1 MFWIYNVVASF
12 LTVVLSEPRAG
23 VYRFVA
29 SLLGGEAPVWQW
41 LHVISSL
48 VTSALVITGF
58 IAFRPASH
66 RDRLIAAAGIALL
79 VLGSGLGFLYTR
91 DRIGLF
97 AGVGYAMLV
106 YVAFAMLFERRSP
119 VEAGR
124 VASPLA
130 RYGVMAAVTVVV
142 VMWTVRVGEA
152 YTSLRDTAWDYHLEW
167 TDRYAALGGAMREQT
182 PLLLSL
188 RAAALAT
195 TPADPQQD
203 PAWTYALFE
212 RQFSPSGHATA
223 TADAAA
229 DNAVTPLS
237 LPFDIRWKADVDDA
251 TRQQLEAELGLTDGQ
266 HVARDPR
273 GRTWEYRMRTP
284 TRDRVRAVVVHA
296 AVEDTGRIDV
306 QRFEVVQ

>member
-1 MFWIYNVVASF
+1 
-12 LTVVLSEPRAG
+12 
-23 VYRFVA
+23 
-29 SLLGGEAPVWQW
+29 VWQW

-48 VTSALVITGF
+48 VTSALVAGSF
-58 IAFRPASH
+58 IVFRPTSH
-66 RDRLIAAAGIALL
+66 RDRLLAATGLVLL

-106 YVAFAMLFERRSP
+106 YVAFAMLFERRGP
-119 VEAGR
+119 AEAGSGVR
-124 VASPLA
+124 QGDRPFVRRPLV
-130 RYGVMAAVTVVV
+130 RHGVTAAVAFVVV
-142 VMWTVRVGEA
+142 AWTVRVGEA

-167 TDRYAALGGAMREQT
+167 TDRYAALGGALREQT

-188 RAAALAT
+188 RSAALAT

-212 RQFSPSGHATA
+212 RQFSPSGQSHT

-229 DNAVTPLS
+229 DNTVMPLS
-237 LPFDIRWKADVDDA
+237 LPFDIRWKAEVDEA
-251 TRQQLEAELGLTDGQ
+251 TRRQLESELGLTGGQ
-266 HVARDPR
+266 QVARDPR
-273 GRTWEYRMRTP
+273 GRTWEYRLSTP